1 MKRILQ
7 LGISGV
13 LIAILALAQESRGTI
28 SGRVSDASGGVI
40 AEAQV
45 TLTSEAQGTVVKGV
59 SNREGLFTIP
69 YLLPG
74 FYDVTVERTGFHK
87 LEQKR
92 VEVRVG
98 ENTTLNI
105 SLPLG
110 DVSQTVQVTD
120 ASPQLET
127 GTASLGTVVDRNN
140 ISELP
145 IASGNVAELVTLA
158 PGVTN
163 SGSIAIHKAAFNA
176 GTSTLVADGNS
187 ANSNEF
193 TIDGVPN
200 VFASGTVPRIAFSPP
215 PTTISE
221 FKVMT
226 TFYDAA
232 IGHTSGA
239 VFNMNTSSGQNTLH
253 GELHEFLQNGDLNAN
268 GYFSNLAGQPRTNLP
283 DNRYGGALGGPV
295 YIPKLY
301 NGRNKTFFYY
311 AYEGDKWDSFASLNG
326 TVPTD
331 AEKGGNFSSLLAL
344 GSQYQIYNP
353 FTTTSLGNG
362 TYQRSPFPGNILPSS
377 LINPIASKIL
387 GYYPEPNVAG
397 TANGTGNFVQPY
409 NNAPED
415 YFAHFIRVDHAFSDR
430 SRFFVRLDYDY
441 WNELQDQF
449 FGASNIAEGDHENRI
464 NKGLALD
471 EVYVISPTTVLDVRY
486 GITQQSFPDESVSQ
500 GFNLS
505 SLGFSSAFTSLI
517 PQSVA
522 EFPYMSFAG
531 FTAIDG
537 AATNATNTSMIHSL
551 QGSLATQKGSH
562 YLHYGVDFRVNR
574 ANLYT
579 LYGQASPL
587 WSFNSTYTN
596 GPLTTAAA
604 APLGQDLATLLLG
617 IPQGQMTQNASY
629 ADQDIYIAGFLQ
641 DDWKLTP
648 KFTVNLGLRI
658 EHETPVTERY
668 NRAVQGFA
676 YGAVNPI
683 AAQAIAN
690 YTANPMPG
698 LSPSDFKVLGGLNFA
713 GGSNGRDI
721 WNGQS
726 IEILPRIGLAYQATR
741 KTVVRAGFGLFYD
754 TLGTYRSP
762 AIQTGFS
769 STTTMVPSIDNGVTY
784 SATLA
789 NPFPKGLQAPS
800 GAAGG
805 LATQLGQTL
814 NVYPRYRPLPYA
826 ERWSIGVQQML
837 GAGFMLDA
845 SYVGNHAV
853 KLPVVRDMDAIPD
866 ASLSALPGRDQTT
879 INSLS
884 QQFPDPFY
892 GLVSSY
898 GTTISRAQLLKPF
911 PEFSDVQETDSNGYS
926 HYNAL
931 QLQLSKRFSHGFML
945 NVAYSFS
952 KLLDATSYLNGGD
965 AMPWYGIS
973 SYDRPEILA
982 ISEVWDLPFGRGR
995 TVGNTMPKWADS
1007 IVGGWELNT
1016 TITVQSGDALT
1027 FGNVLFNGNI
1037 KDIPLSSGRSTY
1049 DWFNTSGF
1057 VTASSLQFSDNLRT
1071 FPLRLAGVR
1080 GPGENIWNIGIDKY
1094 FSITEHVRLQLRGEG
1109 YNALNH
1115 PNFKDPVLTPTSSQF
1130 GEITGQNGYAREV
1143 QVAARIVF

>member
-1 MKRILQ
+1 M
-7 LGISGV
+7 
-13 LIAILALAQESRGTI
+13 
-28 SGRVSDASGGVI
+28 
-40 AEAQV
+40 
-45 TLTSEAQGTVVKGV
+45 
-59 SNREGLFTIP
+59 
-69 YLLPG
+69 
-74 FYDVTVERTGFHK
+74 ERTGFRK
-87 LEQKR
+87 LERKQ

-98 ENTTLNI
+98 ENTVLDL
-105 SLPLG
+105 SLTLG
-110 DVSQTVQVTD
+110 DVSQTVQVT
-120 ASPQLET
+120 ASSPQLDV
-127 GTASLGTVVDRNN
+127 GTASLGTVVDKNN

-145 IASGNVAELVTLA
+145 IASGNVAELVTLS

-187 ANSNEF
+187 VNANEF

-200 VFASGTVPRIAFSPP
+200 VFASGTAPRIAFSPP

-239 VFNMNTSSGQNTLH
+239 VFNMNTSSGENQFH

-295 YIPKLY
+295 FIPKLY
-301 NGRNKTFFYY
+301 NGKNQTFFYY

-344 GSQYQIYNP
+344 GSNYQIYNP
-353 FTTTSLGNG
+353 FSTTSLGNG
-362 TYQRSPFPGNILPSS
+362 TYQRSPFPDNIIPLS
-377 LINPIASKIL
+377 LINPIAAKL
-387 GYYPEPNVAG
+387 LNYDPEPNTAG

-415 YFAHFIRVDHAFSDR
+415 YFAHFLRMDHAFSER
-430 SRFFVRLDYDY
+430 SRLFVRLDYDY
-441 WNELQDQF
+441 WNELQAQF
-449 FGASNIAEGDHENRI
+449 FGTNNPAEGDHENRI

-471 EVYVISPTTVLDVRY
+471 EVYILSPSTVLNVRY
-486 GITQQSFPDESVSQ
+486 GLTQQSFPDESVSA

-505 SLGFSSAFTSLI
+505 SLGFSSGFTSLI
-517 PQSVA
+517 PQNVA

-531 FTAIDG
+531 YTALNGSDV
-537 AATNATNTSMIHSL
+537 TNATNTSLIHSL
-551 QGSLATQKGSH
+551 QASLATQKGSH

-579 LYGQASPL
+579 LLGQASPQ
-587 WSFNSTYTN
+587 WNFNTASSSFTNYVN
-596 GPLTTAAA
+596 GPLNTAAA
-604 APLGQDLATLLLG
+604 SPLGQDLATLLLG
-617 IPQGQMTQNASY
+617 IPEGTMTQNASY
-629 ADQDIYIAGFLQ
+629 ADQDIYLAGFLQ
-641 DDWKLTP
+641 DDWKLSS
-648 KFTVNLGLRI
+648 KLTVNLGLRL

-676 YGAVNPI
+676 YSTVNPI

-698 LSPSDFKVLGGLNFA
+698 LSPSAFKVLGGLNFA
-713 GGSNGRDI
+713 GGSNGRDL
-721 WNGQS
+721 WNGRS
-726 IEILPRIGLAYQATR
+726 IEVLPRVGLAYQATS

-769 STTTMVPSIDNGVTY
+769 STTTMVPTIDNGVSY
-784 SATLA
+784 IASLA
-789 NPFPKGLQAPS
+789 NPFPNGLQAPS
-800 GAAGG
+800 GAGGG

-814 NVYPRYRPLPYA
+814 SVYPRYRPLPYS
-826 ERWSIGVQQML
+826 ERWSFDIQQTL
-837 GAGFMLDA
+837 KAGFMLDLG
-845 SYVGNHAV
+845 YVGNHGL
-853 KLPVVRDMDAIPD
+853 KLPVVRDMDAIPNVY
-866 ASLSALPGRDQTT
+866 LSTSPTRDQNT
-879 INSLS
+879 INYLA

-898 GTTISRAQLLKPF
+898 GKTIARSQLLKPF

-931 QLQLSKRFSHGFML
+931 QVQLSKRFDHGFMV
-945 NVAYSFS
+945 NVSYSFS
-952 KLLDATSYLNGGD
+952 KLMDAMGYLNGGD
-965 AMPWYGIS
+965 PMPWYGIS
-973 SYDRPEILA
+973 TYDRPEMLT
-982 ISEVWDLPFGRGR
+982 ISEVWQLPFGRGR
-995 TVGNTMPKWADS
+995 AIGNAMPKWADYA
-1007 IVGGWELNT
+1007 VGGWELNAT
-1016 TITVQSGDALT
+1016 VTIQSGDALT
-1027 FGNVLFNGNI
+1027 FGDVLFNGDI
-1037 KDIPLSSGRSTY
+1037 QDIPMSSDRSIY
-1049 DWFNTSGF
+1049 NWFNTSGF
-1057 VTASSLQFSDNLRT
+1057 VTASALQLADNLRT

-1080 GPGENIWNIGIDKY
+1080 GPGENVWNIGIDKY
-1094 FSITEHVRLQLRGEG
+1094 FSLGENWRLQLRGEG
-1109 YNALNH
+1109 YNALSH
-1115 PNFKDPVLTPTSSQF
+1115 ANFKDPVLTPTSSQF
-1130 GEITGQNGYAREV
+1130 GQITGQNGYAREI
-1143 QVAARIVF
+1143 QVAVRIVF